1 MYIFIIYLYH
11 DVGVQTKAAC
21 DFNVLVTLV
30 SLTSPAVRRSGG
42 AMINDTFVHLAN
54 PHLPFGGCGESG
66 FGSYHGKWGFEEFS
80 HKRSVLARPLFL
92 DIDPWIN
99 TPTW

>member
-1 MYIFIIYLYH
+1 
-11 DVGVQTKAAC
+11 
-21 DFNVLVTLV
+21 
-30 SLTSPAVRRSGG
+30 
-42 AMINDTFVHLAN
+42 MINDTFVHLAN

-99 TPTW
+99 TKKHGEHQNGCKSWMFIRSNI